1 MFDPFGD
8 YATAGYL
15 RNYLQEKDLDL
26 IKQAEHELF
35 RAQLPEAMAY
45 LERRKRIEY
54 ADFLQVHQ
62 ILFSGLYPWAGA
74 DRQQVAPQSA
84 IRKGPV
90 EFCHPADCQ
99 RAVQLGLSM
108 AQEQQKM
115 ATRPGHIMGLFA
127 YGHPF
132 LDGNGRTM
140 LVVHAELCFRA
151 SMSIDWAS
159 TEKTA
164 YLNALTREIE
174 TPNATHLDD
183 YLRNFIGPKIA
194 RDQWTTIITD
204 LPGLDGMQVGQDVS
218 APYSDPGVLER
229 YHAFEQRRNY
239 KL

>member
-1 MFDPFGD
+1 MFNPFGD

-15 RNYLQEKDLDL
+15 RNHLQEKDLDL

-35 RAQLPEAMAY
+35 RAQLPEAMGY
-45 LERRKRIEY
+45 LESLKRIEY
-54 ADFLQVHQ
+54 ADFLKIHQ
-62 ILFSGLYPWAGA
+62 ILFEGLYPWAGA
-74 DRQQVAPQSA
+74 DRLQVAPQSA

-99 RAVQLGLSM
+99 RAVRLGLSM

-115 ATRPGHIMGLFA
+115 AVRPGHIMGLFA

-151 SMSIDWAS
+151 NMSIDWAS
-159 TEKTA
+159 TDKTA

-174 TPNATHLDD
+174 TPNATYLDD
-183 YLRNFIGPKIA
+183 YLRNVIGPKIG
-194 RDQWTTIITD
+194 RDQWAAIITD
-204 LPGLDGMQVGQDVS
+204 LPGLDGAQAGQDVS
-218 APYSDPGVLER
+218 APYGDPDVLQR
-229 YHAFEQRRNY
+229 YQEFEQRRNY